1 MRDPGSQG
9 YVAHKQT
16 NYASD
21 CVAVLSN
28 FSKVTGAKNCAPSGP
43 LCTAAALSVE
53 PTKTDS
59 TSSGL
64 FQTPCPSQPLHHLS
78 AQRESSPGSHP
89 TRNQSGVK
97 ARAAAT
103 SEHSSHT
110 VCLRPRVPSSTA
122 DTPKAPGSVNCENAI
137 LFGAGGNSASL
148 SFLLNNYELGD
159 HPPKSKRFCQH
170 RRKILKR
177 TKEEVKVFISLQLAT
192 SDLSPKDTR
201 SPRTLDQNQGKR

>member
-9 YVAHKQT
+9 YVAQKQT

-21 CVAVLSN
+21 CVAWVRTKLSSN

-53 PTKTDS
+53 PTKTDG

-64 FQTPCPSQPLHHLS
+64 FQTPCPSQPLHRLS
-78 AQRESSPGSHP
+78 ARRGSSPGSHP

-110 VCLRPRVPSSTA
+110 VCVRPRAPSSTA
-122 DTPKAPGSVNCENAI
+122 DTPIPGGMT
-137 LFGAGGNSASL
+137 F
-148 SFLLNNYELGD
+148 
-159 HPPKSKRFCQH
+159 
-170 RRKILKR
+170 
-177 TKEEVKVFISLQLAT
+177 
-192 SDLSPKDTR
+192 
-201 SPRTLDQNQGKR
+201 PRPRGL